1 MPAKTPSRYR
11 IVPATPAASR
21 WRRRLLWGGAWLA
34 SLAVVAVIAV
44 SVAGPGAGS
53 SGLQALSSRRA
64 LNEAQRQIRTLT
76 QRQATLTR
84 SDSISR
90 EANRDLQSTLAER
103 DQEIADLRADVD
115 FYERLV
121 GPTDQRKGLTVFSSQ
136 FVDQGPAGWDYQ
148 IVLTQTLNRG
158 AISEGQMRLAVEGLR
173 DGKLTTLD
181 WNALHGQAAAP
192 AQTYSFRYFQ
202 QLEGRVMLPA
212 GFTPQR
218 VKVSLRGQDVAIER
232 DLDWKVAGT

>member
-1 MPAKTPSRYR
+1 MPATTPSRYR
-11 IVPATPAASR
+11 IVPATPPASR
-21 WRRRLLWGGAWLA
+21 WRRRLLWGGAWLG
-34 SLAVVAVIAV
+34 SLVLVALVTMQSAT
-44 SVAGPGAGS
+44 PGLGQ
-53 SGLQALSSRRA
+53 SGLQALNSRRA
-64 LNEAQRQIRTLT
+64 LGEAQRQLQALT

-136 FVDQGPAGWDYQ
+136 FADQGEAGWDYQ

-173 DGKLTTLD
+173 DGRLATLD
-181 WNALHGQAAAP
+181 WNTLHGQPVAP
-192 AQTYSFRYFQ
+192 AQPYSFRYFQ

-232 DLDWKVAGT
+232 DLAWKIAGT